1 MQSDDLTLQI
11 MSHTYPYNVRS
22 ITSACWKY
30 VLKKTWSKKSN
41 QQKKIRCNVCIP
53 VYYVYRMILY
63 DVLFNSL
70 DKNMVS
76 YVAKP
81 IHHDPP
87 RFVVSSSVAAWVVGR
102 SGRTAPGRNNF
113 GFLLGPPLGTY
124 FHHLFIPFYL
134 WTLIQLLSRFV
145 RKNEESPIASK
156 VCHAAT
162 QPRGPSHRVKI
173 PGFRT
178 SFQERGISRSGQARH
193 SPRIWHR

>member
-1 MQSDDLTLQI
+1 M
-11 MSHTYPYNVRS
+11 M
-22 ITSACWKY
+22 
-30 VLKKTWSKKSN
+30 
-41 QQKKIRCNVCIP
+41 
-53 VYYVYRMILY
+53 LY
-63 DVLFNSL
+63 DVLFNRL

-81 IHHDPP
+81 IHRGLWCPLRLQHGWWD
-87 RFVVSSSVAAWVVGR
+87 ALDEQHLDETT
-102 SGRTAPGRNNF
+102 SGFCWA
-113 GFLLGPPLGTY
+113 PPLGTY
-124 FHHLFIPFYL
+124 FHHFFIPFCL
-134 WTLIQLLSRFV
+134 FMNSNSTFEQIRG
-145 RKNEESPIASK
+145 KNEESPIASK